1 MAVGI
6 VLVFICGM
14 VYSTLARTMS
24 RPEIEKEFLNLL
36 LRKGGLRI
44 ASNSQELFVFKS
56 GRRSPN
62 FINTGALTDGE
73 SLAKVK
79 WAFGNFIANLLSEDQ
94 LQDFDFIFGPAYKGI
109 ALAALACEGLREL
122 RGINKRYLYD
132 RKEEKAYA
140 DRKMDQIIVGSGY
153 FKPGDKILIIDDVI
167 TTGGTKLEA
176 IEKLRILGE
185 HKVVGLVLAV
195 DREER
200 MGDAEHVEQKSA
212 AQNIEEQFGIRVF
225 SILGMKRIYDLVKN
239 EVSDDIRRAWIDYYD
254 RYGVV
259 SLR

>member
-1 MAVGI
+1 
-6 VLVFICGM
+6 
-14 VYSTLARTMS
+14 MS
-24 RPEIEKEFLNLL
+24 KPEIEKEFLSLL

-44 ASNSQELFVFKS
+44 APNAQELFVFKS
-56 GRRSPN
+56 GRKSPN

-73 SLAKVK
+73 SLAKMK
-79 WAFGNFIANLLSEDQ
+79 WAFGNFIADLLSEGK

-109 ALAALACEGLREL
+109 ALAALACEGLSES

-153 FKPGDKILIIDDVI
+153 FKPGDRILIIDDVI
-167 TTGGTKLEA
+167 TTGETKLEA

-195 DREER
+195 DREEK
-200 MGDAEHVEQKSA
+200 MGDAEQVQQASA
-212 AQNIEEQFGIRVF
+212 VQNIEKQFGFKVF
-225 SILGMKRIYDLVKN
+225 SILGMRRIFDLVKN
-239 EVSDDIRRAWIDYYD
+239 EIGEEIRRIWIDYYD
-254 RYGVV
+254 RYGAVK
-259 SLR
+259 LR